1 MIDEDLNT
9 PKNIGKGLLMCAFLA
24 SASMGMQQ
32 VQASGTDLS
41 TPTLDALHNAGT
53 TIPNSTTVYPESGY
67 TLTETTDK
75 TLDNVITKYEVK
87 PVTRYYDMT
96 TGAEVAPEARVAG
109 TTYKEIQEKDLVPH
123 YYQVNL
129 KQTTYGTGA
138 NSTTLTVKA
147 PTDDVTI
154 TAKYDTSQT
163 RFDNTTDN
171 SATNYTGDYI
181 NQTTNLQ
188 GGAIINNG
196 TNAKLGN
203 IKGNFIGNYVSGS
216 YGANGGA
223 IYNYLNAKIGNINA
237 NFIGNYASSTSNNTN
252 GGAIYNYHGTI
263 GDITGDFIGNYVS
276 SSDIYNYNNSTGGA
290 IYNYSSSS
298 IGNIIGDF
306 IGNYAKSIPR
316 EANGGAIANGDES
329 KIGNIT
335 GDFIGNYASSTSD
348 DVQGGAIYNG
358 STISNIT
365 SDFIGNYASSTSS
378 NAFGGV
384 IYNRSTIGDITG
396 DFIGNYTK
404 SESGKANGGAI
415 YNYYGTIGD
424 ITGNFIG
431 NYATSTSSE
440 AQGGAIYNT
449 NATTTG
455 DITGDFTSNYA
466 SGTTASGGAIYN
478 KAIMND
484 INGNFDG
491 NYISATSG
499 EGSGGAIYNS
509 NIIGD
514 LNGQF
519 TNNSVSSDNNAYGGA
534 IYNNSNIGVQVANGK
549 AITSYTIWKL
559 SLVDANGKV
568 LKSCY
573 EDTSWRLDEL
583 KNNNKLLDKLSFM
596 DDTTTHEDEYNDRL
610 SWGFIESTDDAIKA
624 QFAPYLLEN
633 NLIDSS
639 GIINTLFYNNSVKS
653 TSGNANG
660 GAIYNSGKIVG
671 IKWEIIQ
678 NKATSESG
686 VANGGAIYNENGTI
700 GDITGDFIGNYAKS
714 TSGVAKGGAIY
725 TNKDLNFVANNLQSV
740 FSGNYTESA
749 GVKDDNAIYVDSN
762 SAKLSFKL
770 KNSGSFVMKDN
781 IDGTTGYDVDI
792 QGDDINNTNFYLQ
805 NDIKN
810 ADVTIGNTTL
820 NLVNNQIYTNN
831 FNSFTLTSDTNMKV
845 DVDLANSSMDRI
857 TATTYGTH
865 SGNLIVNGMNLLSDM
880 KEGKNEE
887 SILFADTGLKDNVV
901 NGVTGLPDGTQTTL
915 YTPIYKYTATYDNK
929 ADGGYFDFTRG
940 DKIDNGGG
948 GNPNPNP
955 YSQYNPAI
963 MASPVAAQFGGYMT
977 QLNTYEEAFSN
988 MDLTMLMTQKERNAM
1003 KYANKYAMQGTG
1015 NKLGTFSP
1023 NQIPEQNKGAWF
1035 RPYASFEKVNLK
1047 NGPKVGNVM
1056 YGSLIGGDSPILELK
1071 HGWDMVYTGYAGYNG
1086 SHQNYDGVS
1095 IYQHG
1100 GTLGASSVFYK
1111 GNFFTGLTADA
1122 GASVAEASKMYG
1134 HDDITMLMTGIASK
1148 TGYNWELAKGR
1159 FVIQPNYLMSYTFV
1173 NTFDYTNSAGV
1184 RINSDPLNAVQIVPG
1199 IKFIGNLK
1207 NAWQPYASVQMVW
1220 NIMDDTKVKAN
1231 NINLPELSVKPY
1243 IQYGI
1248 GLQKRWGVR
1257 FTGFFQTMFRNGGRT
1272 GVAFQMGFRW
1282 SLGKAPQKVSENSEK
1297 TILNVSLP
1305 TKESGTTA
1313 PNSQRKII
1321 KQLTDSQR
1329 VSLGAKAQN
1338 TTMTSNKGYFSQL

>member
-237 NFIGNYASSTSNNTN
+237 NFIGNYASSTSNNTH

-263 GDITGDFIGNYVS
+263 GDITGDFIGHYVS

-329 KIGNIT
+329 KPGTIAGDFIGNYASSTSNNAHGGAIYIQFGILDNLT
-335 GDFIGNYASSTSD
+335 GDFIGNYASSTSGE
-348 DVQGGAIYNG
+348 VQGGAIYNG

-404 SESGKANGGAI
+404 SESSK
-415 YNYYGTIGD
+415 
-424 ITGNFIG
+424 
-431 NYATSTSSE
+431 

-573 EDTSWRLDEL
+573 EDTSWQLDEL
-583 KNNNKLLDKLSFM
+583 KNDNKLLDELSFR
-596 DDTTTHEDEYNDRL
+596 DDTTTNEDEYNDSL

-624 QFAPYLLEN
+624 QFSPYMLEN

-671 IKWEIIQ
+671 IKGDFIQ

-686 VANGGAIYNENGTI
+686 IANGGAIYNDSGTI
-700 GDITGDFIGNYAKS
+700 GDIDGNFTDNYA
-714 TSGVAKGGAIY
+714 TTNGGAIY
-725 TNKDLNFVANNLQSV
+725 LNGGTVNLKADNTTHYISGNKTSTEDNAVFGNTGSNLNMKATNGGKWIVNDNFNGVVGYNVNLQGDSTGTMNFNNKITNANLTNTDV
-740 FSGNYTESA
+740 TTNITSDNLNY
-749 GVKDDNAIYVDSN
+749 NN
-762 SAKLSFKL
+762 SLTV
-770 KNSGSFVMKDN
+770 NSGTVNVYNM
-781 IDGTTGYDVDI
+781 GL
-792 QGDDINNTNFYLQ
+792 NNVQFRDLQ
-805 NDIKN
+805 F
-810 ADVTIGNTTL
+810 AGG
-820 NLVNNQIYTNN
+820 
-831 FNSFTLTSDTNMKV
+831 DTNLYGV
-845 DVDLANSSMDRI
+845 NVDLANRQMGRFSSS
-857 TATTYGTH
+857 TSSAG
-865 SGNLIVNGMNLLSDM
+865 SGNLNVNSMDLLSDSDIPVTPVEFANGEF
-880 KEGKNEE
+880 KNNVRSNVTTVEGKIF
-887 SILFADTGLKDNVV
+887 SYGVGYDKDS
-901 NGVTGLPDGTQTTL
+901 GDF
-915 YTPIYKYTATYDNK
+915 I
-929 ADGGYFDFTRG
+929 FTRG
-940 DKIDNGGG
+940 QGGVG
-948 GNPNPNP
+948 GFTPATASQTVTNQVGA
-955 YSQYNPAI
+955 YSTL
-963 MASPVAAQFGGYMT
+963 S
-977 QLNTYEEAFSN
+977 NTMNYSFMHSN
-988 MDLTMLMTQKERNAM
+988 MFMDLPKSMRLTAITTNR
-1003 KYANKYAMQGTG
+1003 YASLNSEGMEFDDVNRAVWVK
-1015 NKLGTFSP
+1015 
-1023 NQIPEQNKGAWF
+1023 
-1035 RPYASFEKVNLK
+1035 PYTSFEKVPLH
-1047 NGPKVGNVM
+1047 NGPTVENIS
-1056 YGSLIGGDSPILELK
+1056 YGTLVGGDSDFINLK
-1071 HGWDMVYTGYAGYNG
+1071 HGWTGVISPFIGYNG
-1086 SHQNYDGVS
+1086 AHQNYS
-1095 IYQHG
+1095 NISSYQNG
-1100 GTLGASSVFYK
+1100 GTLGVTGYLYK
-1111 GNFFTGLTADA
+1111 GNFFSANTLLA
-1122 GASVAEASKMYG
+1122 GASAGESNSRYG
-1134 HDDITMLMTGIASK
+1134 KDDYTMLSAGFATRN
-1148 TGYNWELAKGR
+1148 GYNFEFKEGKYIL
-1159 FVIQPNYLMSYTFV
+1159 QPSVTLGYMYSH
-1173 NTFDYTNSAGV
+1173 TFDYMSANGA
-1184 RINSDPLNAVQIVPG
+1184 RITDANLHVLQLNPTL
-1199 IKFIGNLK
+1199 KFIVNLHNK
-1207 NAWQPYASVQMVW
+1207 WQPYMQVGMVY
-1220 NIMDDTKVKAN
+1220 NLMNECGVKAN
-1231 NINLPELSVKPY
+1231 NVSLPSMTERSYV
-1243 IQYGI
+1243 QYGV
-1248 GLQKRWGVR
+1248 GVQKVFKDN
-1257 FTGFFQTMFRNGGRT
+1257 FTAFGQAMIHNGGRNGISLT
-1272 GVAFQMGFRW
+1272 GGLKWA
-1282 SLGKAPQKVSENSEK
+1282 LGKDETKAKEKVENPTSEK
-1297 TILNVSLP
+1297 TALRIQLP
-1305 TKESGTTA
+1305 AKETATTA
-1313 PNSQRKII
+1313 PVPQRKII

-1329 VSLGAKAQN
+1329 ALLGAKAQN
-1338 TTMTSNKGYFSQL
+1338 TTMTSNKGYFQEL

>member
-1 MIDEDLNT
+1 MIDEDLNNS
-9 PKNIGKGLLMCAFLA
+9 KNIGKGLLMCAFLA

-32 VQASGTDLS
+32 VQASETDLS
-41 TPTLDALHNAGT
+41 MPTLDALHNAGT
-53 TIPNSTTVYPESGY
+53 TIPGTTDIYPESAY
-67 TLTETTDK
+67 TLTQRFDATAPNTIVEYELDK
-75 TLDNVITKYEVK
+75 ATNTLT
-87 PVTRYYDMT
+87 P
-96 TGAEVAPEARVAG
+96 
-109 TTYKEIQEKDLVPH
+109 L
-123 YYQVNL
+123 YYQLGL
-129 KQTTYGTGA
+129 KKTEYGTGA
-138 NSTTLTVKA
+138 NSTATTLTTPPVK
-147 PTDDVTI
+147 DVEI
-154 TAKYDTSQT
+154 TSKYDTSQT
-163 RFDNTTDN
+163 RLINTTDQ
-171 SATNYTGDYI
+171 STTTFSGDYI
-181 NQTTNLQ
+181 NQNIATSTNSL
-188 GGAIINNG
+188 GGAIYNVG
-196 TNAKLGN
+196 TSAKLGN
-203 IKGNFIGNYVSGS
+203 INGNFIKNYSSSTSSAAFGGAIYNETGVLENISGNFIGNYTSGKS
-216 YGANGGA
+216 ALGGA
-223 IYNYLNAKIGNINA
+223 IYNFLNAKTGNINA
-237 NFIGNYASSTSNNTN
+237 NFIENYSSASISDKAL
-252 GGAIYNYHGTI
+252 GGAIYNYSSTINNIIGNFIGNYTTSTNGSSGGAIYNENGTITNVTGDFIGNSVSGTYALGGAIDNFFGQI
-263 GDITGDFIGNYVS
+263 GDITGDFIGNYTS
-276 SSDIYNYNNSTGGA
+276 ASATDRALGRFIYNYSGTIGNITGNFINNHAFSTNSSLGGA
-290 IYNYSSSS
+290 IYNENGT
-298 IGNIIGDF
+298 IGNIKGNF
-306 IGNYAKSIPR
+306 TGNYVSGTYAR
-316 EANGGAIANGDES
+316 AGAMDNS
-329 KIGNIT
+329 RTIGNIT
-335 GDFIGNYASSTSD
+335 GDFIGNYAS
-348 DVQGGAIYNG
+348 
-358 STISNIT
+358 
-365 SDFIGNYASSTSS
+365 
-378 NAFGGV
+378 
-384 IYNRSTIGDITG
+384 
-396 DFIGNYTK
+396 
-404 SESGKANGGAI
+404 
-415 YNYYGTIGD
+415 
-424 ITGNFIG
+424 
-431 NYATSTSSE
+431 
-440 AQGGAIYNT
+440 
-449 NATTTG
+449 
-455 DITGDFTSNYA
+455 
-466 SGTTASGGAIYN
+466 
-478 KAIMND
+478 
-484 INGNFDG
+484 
-491 NYISATSG
+491 ATSG
-499 EGSGGAIYNS
+499 S
-509 NIIGD
+509 
-514 LNGQF
+514 
-519 TNNSVSSDNNAYGGA
+519 
-534 IYNNSNIGVQVANGK
+534 
-549 AITSYTIWKL
+549 
-559 SLVDANGKV
+559 
-568 LKSCY
+568 
-573 EDTSWRLDEL
+573 
-583 KNNNKLLDKLSFM
+583 
-596 DDTTTHEDEYNDRL
+596 
-610 SWGFIESTDDAIKA
+610 
-624 QFAPYLLEN
+624 
-633 NLIDSS
+633 
-639 GIINTLFYNNSVKS
+639 
-653 TSGNANG
+653 
-660 GAIYNSGKIVG
+660 
-671 IKWEIIQ
+671 
-678 NKATSESG
+678 
-686 VANGGAIYNENGTI
+686 
-700 GDITGDFIGNYAKS
+700 
-714 TSGVAKGGAIY
+714 AKGGAIY
-725 TNKDLNFVANNLQSV
+725 NFRCTIADTTKEDVGIVNSSFINNYVKSTAGEAKGGAIWTNKDLNFVANNRQSV

-1095 IYQHG
+1095 IYQNG

-1111 GNFFTGLTADA
+1111 GNFFTGLTADV
-1122 GASVAEASKMYG
+1122 GASVAEASTMYG

-1257 FTGFFQTMFRNGGRT
+1257 FTGFFQTMFRNDGRT

-1305 TKESGTTA
+1305 TKESVTTA

>member
-129 KQTTYGTGA
+129 KQTEYGAGV
-138 NSTTLTVKA
+138 NSTTTTLTTQPVK
-147 PTDDVTI
+147 DVEI
-154 TAKYDTSQT
+154 TSKYDTSQT

-171 SATNYTGDYI
+171 SATNYSGDYI
-181 NQTTNLQ
+181 NQTTNSQ

-203 IKGNFIGNYVSGS
+203 IKGNFIDNYASGS
-216 YGANGGA
+216 GGVYGGA
-223 IYNYLNAKIGNINA
+223 IFNQGTIGNI
-237 NFIGNYASSTSNNTN
+237 I
-252 GGAIYNYHGTI
+252 
-263 GDITGDFIGNYVS
+263 GDFIGNYVS
-276 SSDIYNYNNSTGGA
+276 SSDRYDNSTGGA
-290 IYNYSSSS
+290 IYNSGTIGNIIGDFIGNYVTSTSREAHGGAIANGYRSKIGNIAGDFIGNYALSTSSYALGGAINNDYNGTIGNITGDFIDNYVSS
-298 IGNIIGDF
+298 TSGVAKGGAIYNNDTIGNIIGDF
-306 IGNYAKSIPR
+306 IGNYA
-316 EANGGAIANGDES
+316 
-329 KIGNIT
+329 
-335 GDFIGNYASSTSD
+335 SSTPGNA
-348 DVQGGAIYNG
+348 QGGAIYNEYR
-358 STISNIT
+358 T
-365 SDFIGNYASSTSS
+365 IGN
-378 NAFGGV
+378 
-384 IYNRSTIGDITG
+384 
-396 DFIGNYTK
+396 
-404 SESGKANGGAI
+404 
-415 YNYYGTIGD
+415 

-449 NATTTG
+449 DNAILG

-559 SLVDANGKV
+559 LLVDANGKV

-596 DDTTTHEDEYNDRL
+596 DDTTTNEDEYNDRL

-671 IKWEIIQ
+671 IKGDFIQ

-725 TNKDLNFVANNLQSV
+725 TNKDLNFVANNRQSV

-770 KNSGSFVMKDN
+770 KNNGSFVMKDN

-805 NDIKN
+805 NDIRN
-810 ADVTIGNTTL
+810 ADVTVGNTTL
-820 NLVNNQIYTNN
+820 NTVNNMIHDYN
-831 FNSFTLTSDTNMKV
+831 FNSFALTSDTNMKV
-845 DVDLANSSMDRI
+845 DVDLANAQMDRI
-857 TATTYGTH
+857 TANSYGTH
-865 SGNLIVNGMNLLSDM
+865 SGNLIVNGMNLTSDM
-880 KEGKNEE
+880 KQGTYEE

-901 NGVTGLPDGTQTTL
+901 NGVTDLPDGTQTTL
-915 YTPIYKYTATYDNK
+915 YTPIYKYTATYDNR
-929 ADGGYFDFTRG
+929 ADGGYFDFIR
-940 DKIDNGGG
+940 NGGG
-948 GNPNPNP
+948 GNSNPSNA
-955 YSQYNPAI
+955 YNPAVL
-963 MASPVAAQFGGYMT
+963 SSSVATQAGGYAT
-977 QLNTYEEAFSN
+977 QLETFNYAFQNSDTFMNTPYLDRVS
-988 MDLTMLMTQKERNAM
+988 M
-1003 KYANKYAMQGTG
+1003 KYRNRYAVAIAG
-1015 NKLGTFSP
+1015 NDTDIGVFSP
-1023 NQIPEQNKGAWF
+1023 LYQREKNSGVWVKPYTAFESIP
-1035 RPYASFEKVNLK
+1035 LK
-1047 NGPKVGNVM
+1047 NGPKVSNIT
-1056 YGSLIGGDSPILELK
+1056 YGTLIGYDSNLK
-1071 HGWDMVYTGYAGYNG
+1071 YIGHGFDRVITGYIGYNG
-1086 SHQNYDGVS
+1086 SSQNFSGVDG
-1095 IYQHG
+1095 YQNG
-1100 GTLGASSVFYK
+1100 GLLGTTISLYKKNFFNATTISVGAS
-1111 GNFFTGLTADA
+1111 TGTNNT
-1122 GASVAEASKMYG
+1122 MYG
-1134 HDDITMLMTGIASK
+1134 TDNYTLLVGGIGNK
-1148 TGYNWELAKGR
+1148 TGYNFEYKEGR
-1159 FVIQPNYLMSYTFV
+1159 LILQPSLLVSYTFV
-1173 NTFDYTNSAGV
+1173 NTFDYTNAAGV
-1184 RINSDPLNAVQIVPG
+1184 RIDNKPLNAIQVAPG
-1199 IKFIGNLK
+1199 IKLIGNTK
-1207 NAWQPYASVQMVW
+1207 HGWQPYIGVNMVW
-1220 NIMDDTKVKAN
+1220 NIMGESHTKADGV
-1231 NINLPELSVKPY
+1231 NLPEMSIKPY
-1243 IQYGI
+1243 VQYGV
-1248 GLQKRWGVR
+1248 GVQKVFKDN
-1257 FTGFFQTMFRNGGRT
+1257 FTAFGQAMVNNGGRNGISLT
-1272 GVAFQMGFRW
+1272 GGLKWA
-1282 SLGKAPQKVSENSEK
+1282 LGKDETKAKEKVENPTSEK
-1297 TILNVSLP
+1297 TVLSVPLP
-1305 TKESGTTA
+1305 TKDSVTTA
-1313 PNSQRKII
+1313 PVPQRKII

-1329 VSLGAKAQN
+1329 ASLGAKAQN
-1338 TTMTSNKGYFSQL
+1338 TTMTSNKGYFQEL

>member
-223 IYNYLNAKIGNINA
+223 IYNYLNAKIGNIK
-237 NFIGNYASSTSNNTN
+237 GN
-252 GGAIYNYHGTI
+252 
-263 GDITGDFIGNYVS
+263 FIGNYVS

-329 KIGNIT
+329 KIGNIAGDFIGNYASSTSNNAHGGAIYIQFGILDNLT
-335 GDFIGNYASSTSD
+335 GDFIGNYASSTAGE
-348 DVQGGAIYNG
+348 VQGGAIYNG

-573 EDTSWRLDEL
+573 EDTSWQLDEL
-583 KNNNKLLDKLSFM
+583 KNDNKLLDELSFR
-596 DDTTTHEDEYNDRL
+596 DDTTTNEDEYNDSL

-624 QFAPYLLEN
+624 QFSPYMLEN

-660 GAIYNSGKIVG
+660 GAIYNDSGTIG
-671 IKWEIIQ
+671 DIDG
-678 NKATSESG
+678 NFTDNYATT
-686 VANGGAIYNENGTI
+686 NGGAIYLNGGTVNLKADNTTHYI
-700 GDITGDFIGNYAKS
+700 SGNKTSTEDNAVFGNTGSNLNMKATNGGKWIVNDNFN
-714 TSGVAKGGAIY
+714 GVVGY
-725 TNKDLNFVANNLQSV
+725 NVNLQGDSTGTMNFNNKITNANLTNTDV
-740 FSGNYTESA
+740 TTNITSDNLNY
-749 GVKDDNAIYVDSN
+749 NN
-762 SAKLSFKL
+762 SLTV
-770 KNSGSFVMKDN
+770 NSGTVNVYNM
-781 IDGTTGYDVDI
+781 GL
-792 QGDDINNTNFYLQ
+792 NNVQFRDLQ
-805 NDIKN
+805 F
-810 ADVTIGNTTL
+810 AGG
-820 NLVNNQIYTNN
+820 
-831 FNSFTLTSDTNMKV
+831 DTNLYGV
-845 DVDLANSSMDRI
+845 NVDLANRQMGRFSSS
-857 TATTYGTH
+857 TSSAG
-865 SGNLIVNGMNLLSDM
+865 SGNLS
-880 KEGKNEE
+880 
-887 SILFADTGLKDNVV
+887 
-901 NGVTGLPDGTQTTL
+901 
-915 YTPIYKYTATYDNK
+915 
-929 ADGGYFDFTRG
+929 
-940 DKIDNGGG
+940 
-948 GNPNPNP
+948 
-955 YSQYNPAI
+955 
-963 MASPVAAQFGGYMT
+963 
-977 QLNTYEEAFSN
+977 
-988 MDLTMLMTQKERNAM
+988 
-1003 KYANKYAMQGTG
+1003 
-1015 NKLGTFSP
+1015 
-1023 NQIPEQNKGAWF
+1023 
-1035 RPYASFEKVNLK
+1035 
-1047 NGPKVGNVM
+1047 
-1056 YGSLIGGDSPILELK
+1056 
-1071 HGWDMVYTGYAGYNG
+1071 
-1086 SHQNYDGVS
+1086 
-1095 IYQHG
+1095 
-1100 GTLGASSVFYK
+1100 
-1111 GNFFTGLTADA
+1111 
-1122 GASVAEASKMYG
+1122 
-1134 HDDITMLMTGIASK
+1134 
-1148 TGYNWELAKGR
+1148 
-1159 FVIQPNYLMSYTFV
+1159 V
-1173 NTFDYTNSAGV
+1173 NT
-1184 RINSDPLNAVQIVPG
+1184 
-1199 IKFIGNLK
+1199 
-1207 NAWQPYASVQMVW
+1207 
-1220 NIMDDTKVKAN
+1220 MD
-1231 NINLPELSVKPY
+1231 
-1243 IQYGI
+1243 
-1248 GLQKRWGVR
+1248 W
-1257 FTGFFQTMFRNGGRT
+1257 
-1272 GVAFQMGFRW
+1272 
-1282 SLGKAPQKVSENSEK
+1282 
-1297 TILNVSLP
+1297 
-1305 TKESGTTA
+1305 
-1313 PNSQRKII
+1313 
-1321 KQLTDSQR
+1321 
-1329 VSLGAKAQN
+1329 
-1338 TTMTSNKGYFSQL
+1338 

>member
-129 KQTTYGTGA
+129 KQTEYGAGV
-138 NSTTLTVKA
+138 NSTTTTLTTQPVK
-147 PTDDVTI
+147 DVEI
-154 TAKYDTSQT
+154 TSKYDTSQT

-203 IKGNFIGNYVSGS
+203 IKGNFID
-216 YGANGGA
+216 
-223 IYNYLNAKIGNINA
+223 
-237 NFIGNYASSTSNNTN
+237 NYASSTSNNTH

-329 KIGNIT
+329 KIGNIAGDFIGNYASSTSNNAHGGAIYIQFGILDNLT
-335 GDFIGNYASSTSD
+335 GDFIGNYASSTSGE
-348 DVQGGAIYNG
+348 VQGGAIYNG

-424 ITGNFIG
+424 ITGNFI
-431 NYATSTSSE
+431 
-440 AQGGAIYNT
+440 
-449 NATTTG
+449 
-455 DITGDFTSNYA
+455 SNYA

-514 LNGQF
+514 FNGQF

-596 DDTTTHEDEYNDRL
+596 DDTTTNEDEYNDRL

-671 IKWEIIQ
+671 IKGDFIQ

-725 TNKDLNFVANNLQSV
+725 TNKDLNFVANNRQSV

-770 KNSGSFVMKDN
+770 KNNGSFVMKDN

-805 NDIKN
+805 NDIRN
-810 ADVTIGNTTL
+810 ADVTVGNTTL
-820 NLVNNQIYTNN
+820 NTVNNMIHDYNV
-831 FNSFTLTSDTNMKV
+831 NSFALTSDTNMKV
-845 DVDLANSSMDRI
+845 DVDLANAQMDRI
-857 TATTYGTH
+857 TANSYGTH
-865 SGNLIVNGMNLLSDM
+865 SGNLIVNGMNLTSDM
-880 KEGKNEE
+880 KQGTYEE

-901 NGVTGLPDGTQTTL
+901 NGVTDLPEGTQTTL
-915 YTPIYKYTATYDNK
+915 YTPIFKYTATYDNRED
-929 ADGGYFDFTRG
+929 AGYYRFVRG
-940 DKIDNGGG
+940 SLNM
-948 GNPNPNP
+948 GNPSNA
-955 YSQYNPAI
+955 YNPAVLS
-963 MASPVAAQFGGYMT
+963 SPTATQAGGYAT
-977 QLNTYEEAFSN
+977 QLETFNYAFQNSDTFMN
-988 MDLTMLMTQKERNAM
+988 IPYLDRISM
-1003 KYANKYAMQGTG
+1003 KYGNRYAIAITG
-1015 NKLGTFSP
+1015 NDTDIGVFSP
-1023 NQIPEQNKGAWF
+1023 LYQREKSGGVWVKPYTAFESIP
-1035 RPYASFEKVNLK
+1035 LK
-1047 NGPKVGNVM
+1047 NGPKVSNIT
-1056 YGSLIGGDSPILELK
+1056 YGTLIGYDSNLK
-1071 HGWDMVYTGYAGYNG
+1071 YIGHGFDRVITGYIGYNG
-1086 SHQNYDGVS
+1086 SSQN
-1095 IYQHG
+1095 
-1100 GTLGASSVFYK
+1100 F
-1111 GNFFTGLTADA
+1111 
-1122 GASVAEASKMYG
+1122 
-1134 HDDITMLMTGIASK
+1134 
-1148 TGYNWELAKGR
+1148 
-1159 FVIQPNYLMSYTFV
+1159 
-1173 NTFDYTNSAGV
+1173 
-1184 RINSDPLNAVQIVPG
+1184 
-1199 IKFIGNLK
+1199 
-1207 NAWQPYASVQMVW
+1207 
-1220 NIMDDTKVKAN
+1220 
-1231 NINLPELSVKPY
+1231 
-1243 IQYGI
+1243 
-1248 GLQKRWGVR
+1248 
-1257 FTGFFQTMFRNGGRT
+1257 
-1272 GVAFQMGFRW
+1272 
-1282 SLGKAPQKVSENSEK
+1282 SLW
-1297 TILNVSLP
+1297 
-1305 TKESGTTA
+1305 
-1313 PNSQRKII
+1313 
-1321 KQLTDSQR
+1321 
-1329 VSLGAKAQN
+1329 
-1338 TTMTSNKGYFSQL
+1338 Y

>member
-237 NFIGNYASSTSNNTN
+237 NFIGNYASSTSNNTH

-329 KIGNIT
+329 KPGTIAGDFIGNYASSTSNNAHGGAIYIQFGILDNLT
-335 GDFIGNYASSTSD
+335 GDFIGNYASSTSGE
-348 DVQGGAIYNG
+348 VQGGAIYNG

-365 SDFIGNYASSTSS
+365 S
-378 NAFGGV
+378 
-384 IYNRSTIGDITG
+384 

-534 IYNNSNIGVQVANGK
+534 IYNNSNIGVQGANGK

-596 DDTTTHEDEYNDRL
+596 DDTTTNEDEYNDRL

-671 IKWEIIQ
+671 IKGDFIQ

-725 TNKDLNFVANNLQSV
+725 TNKDLNFVANNRQSV

-770 KNSGSFVMKDN
+770 KNNGSFVMKDN

-805 NDIKN
+805 NDIRN
-810 ADVTIGNTTL
+810 ADVTVGNTTL
-820 NLVNNQIYTNN
+820 NTVNNMIHDYNV
-831 FNSFTLTSDTNMKV
+831 NSFALTSDTNMKV
-845 DVDLANSSMDRI
+845 DVDLANAQMDRI
-857 TATTYGTH
+857 TANSYGTH
-865 SGNLIVNGMNLLSDM
+865 SGNLIVNGMNLTSDM
-880 KEGKNEE
+880 KQGTYEE

-901 NGVTGLPDGTQTTL
+901 NGVTDLPDGTQTTL
-915 YTPIYKYTATYDNK
+915 YTPIYKYTATYDNR
-929 ADGGYFDFTRG
+929 ADGGYFDFIR
-940 DKIDNGGG
+940 NGGG
-948 GNPNPNP
+948 GNSNPSNA
-955 YSQYNPAI
+955 YNPAVL
-963 MASPVAAQFGGYMT
+963 SSSVATQAGGYAT
-977 QLNTYEEAFSN
+977 QLETFNYAFQNSDTFMNTPYLDRVS
-988 MDLTMLMTQKERNAM
+988 M
-1003 KYANKYAMQGTG
+1003 KYRNRYAVAIAG
-1015 NKLGTFSP
+1015 NDTDIGVFSP
-1023 NQIPEQNKGAWF
+1023 LYQREKNSGVWVKPYTAFESIP
-1035 RPYASFEKVNLK
+1035 LK
-1047 NGPKVGNVM
+1047 NGPKVSNIT
-1056 YGSLIGGDSPILELK
+1056 YGTLIGYDSNLK
-1071 HGWDMVYTGYAGYNG
+1071 YIGHGFDRVITGYIGYTDATPPLDARRGGQGAAARARQTPLHPTAQAAG
-1086 SHQNYDGVS
+1086 
-1095 IYQHG
+1095 HG
-1100 GTLGASSVFYK
+1100 LAQ
-1111 GNFFTGLTADA
+1111 
-1122 GASVAEASKMYG
+1122 VARA
-1134 HDDITMLMTGIASK
+1134 
-1148 TGYNWELAKGR
+1148 
-1159 FVIQPNYLMSYTFV
+1159 
-1173 NTFDYTNSAGV
+1173 
-1184 RINSDPLNAVQIVPG
+1184 
-1199 IKFIGNLK
+1199 
-1207 NAWQPYASVQMVW
+1207 
-1220 NIMDDTKVKAN
+1220 
-1231 NINLPELSVKPY
+1231 
-1243 IQYGI
+1243 
-1248 GLQKRWGVR
+1248 
-1257 FTGFFQTMFRNGGRT
+1257 
-1272 GVAFQMGFRW
+1272 
-1282 SLGKAPQKVSENSEK
+1282 
-1297 TILNVSLP
+1297 
-1305 TKESGTTA
+1305 
-1313 PNSQRKII
+1313 
-1321 KQLTDSQR
+1321 
-1329 VSLGAKAQN
+1329 
-1338 TTMTSNKGYFSQL
+1338 

>member
-9 PKNIGKGLLMCAFLA
+9 PKNIGKGLLMCAFVA

-53 TIPNSTTVYPESGY
+53 TMPDSTDIYPESGY

-129 KQTTYGTGA
+129 KQTEYGAGV
-138 NSTTLTVKA
+138 NSTTTTLTTQPVK
-147 PTDDVTI
+147 DVEI
-154 TAKYDTSQT
+154 TSKYDTSQT

-171 SATNYTGDYI
+171 SATNYSGDYI
-181 NQTTNLQ
+181 NQTSTTVNIYQIDKLNKYNFVSGAINNYSTSAKLGDITGNFIKNHATTSSGYRAY
-188 GGAIINNG
+188 GGAIDNYQG
-196 TNAKLGN
+196 TITD
-203 IKGNFIGNYVSGS
+203 IKSNFIGNYATTSD
-216 YGANGGA
+216 YAEGGA
-223 IYNYLNAKIGNINA
+223 IQNSKYGKIDSITG
-237 NFIGNYASSTSNNTN
+237 NFIGNYASGYVSYGGAIDNCFNSTIGNITGNFIGNYLSNRLYAE
-252 GGAIYNYHGTI
+252 GGAIYNYAGANI
-263 GDITGDFIGNYVS
+263 NNITGDFIGNYTYS
-276 SSDIYNYNNSTGGA
+276 QLDRARSGA
-290 IYNYSSSS
+290 I
-298 IGNIIGDF
+298 GNE
-306 IGNYAKSIPR
+306 S
-316 EANGGAIANGDES
+316 AN
-329 KIGNIT
+329 IGNIT
-335 GDFIGNYASSTSD
+335 GDFIGNYANAVGTNSSSAYAT
-348 DVQGGAIYNG
+348 GGAIYNWNG
-358 STISNIT
+358 TIGGIT
-365 SDFIGNYASSTSS
+365 GDFIRNYASSIYSHATGGAIYNNKTIGNISGDFIKNYASSIYS
-378 NAFGGV
+378 NATGSA
-384 IYNRSTIGDITG
+384 IYNNKTIGNISGNFIENYADSTYSFAVGGGLYNWGESIG
-396 DFIGNYTK
+396 NISGNFIGNYTK
-404 SESGKANGGAI
+404 SNSDISRGSGLWNGGNI
-415 YNYYGTIGD
+415 KFIEGS
-424 ITGNFIG
+424 FIG
-431 NYATSTSSE
+431 NFA
-440 AQGGAIYNT
+440 
-449 NATTTG
+449 
-455 DITGDFTSNYA
+455 
-466 SGTTASGGAIYN
+466 
-478 KAIMND
+478 KA
-484 INGNFDG
+484 
-491 NYISATSG
+491 
-499 EGSGGAIYNS
+499 
-509 NIIGD
+509 
-514 LNGQF
+514 
-519 TNNSVSSDNNAYGGA
+519 DNVDSYGGA
-534 IYNNSNIGVQVANGK
+534 IENNNGK
-549 AITSYTIWKL
+549 FG
-559 SLVDANGKV
+559 N
-568 LKSCY
+568 
-573 EDTSWRLDEL
+573 
-583 KNNNKLLDKLSFM
+583 
-596 DDTTTHEDEYNDRL
+596 
-610 SWGFIESTDDAIKA
+610 IKA
-624 QFAPYLLEN
+624 NF
-633 NLIDSS
+633 IK
-639 GIINTLFYNNSVKS
+639 NSAI
-653 TSGNANG
+653 GANATG
-660 GAIYNSGKIVG
+660 GAITND
-671 IKWEIIQ
+671 
-678 NKATSESG
+678 
-686 VANGGAIYNENGTI
+686 NGTI

-725 TNKDLNFVANNLQSV
+725 TNKDLNFVANNRQSV

-770 KNSGSFVMKDN
+770 KNSGSFLMKDN

-805 NDIKN
+805 NDIRN

-1015 NKLGTFSP
+1015 NNLGTFSP

-1095 IYQHG
+1095 IYQNG

-1111 GNFFTGLTADA
+1111 GNFFTGLTADV
-1122 GASVAEASKMYG
+1122 GASVAEASTMYG

-1184 RINSDPLNAVQIVPG
+1184 RINSDPLNAVKIVPG

-1305 TKESGTTA
+1305 TKESVTTA

>member
-53 TIPNSTTVYPESGY
+53 TMPDSTDIYPESGY

-96 TGAEVAPEARVAG
+96 TGTEVAPEARVAG

-129 KQTTYGTGA
+129 KQTEYGAGV
-138 NSTTLTVKA
+138 NSTTTTLTTQPVK
-147 PTDDVTI
+147 DVEI
-154 TAKYDTSQT
+154 TSKYDTSQT

-171 SATNYTGDYI
+171 SATNYSGDYI
-181 NQTTNLQ
+181 NQTTNSQ

-203 IKGNFIGNYVSGS
+203 IKGNFIDNYASGS
-216 YGANGGA
+216 YHIFGGA
-223 IYNYLNAKIGNINA
+223 IFNGSTISNITG
-237 NFIGNYASSTSNNTN
+237 NFIGNYASGSGGVY
-252 GGAIYNYHGTI
+252 GGAIFNRGT
-263 GDITGDFIGNYVS
+263 
-276 SSDIYNYNNSTGGA
+276 
-290 IYNYSSSS
+290 

-306 IGNYAKSIPR
+306 IGNYVTSTSR
-316 EANGGAIANGDES
+316 EAHGGAIANGYRS
-329 KIGNIT
+329 KIGNIAGDFIGNYAKST
-335 GDFIGNYASSTSD
+335 SREAHGGAIYNGNTISNITGDFIDNYVSSTSGVAKGGAIYNNDTIGSIIGDFIGNYASSTPGNA
-348 DVQGGAIYNG
+348 QGGAIYNEYR
-358 STISNIT
+358 T
-365 SDFIGNYASSTSS
+365 IGN
-378 NAFGGV
+378 
-384 IYNRSTIGDITG
+384 
-396 DFIGNYTK
+396 
-404 SESGKANGGAI
+404 
-415 YNYYGTIGD
+415 

-449 NATTTG
+449 DNAILG

-596 DDTTTHEDEYNDRL
+596 DDTTTNEDEYNDRL

-671 IKWEIIQ
+671 IKGDFIQ

-686 VANGGAIYNENGTI
+686 VANGGAIYNENGTN

-725 TNKDLNFVANNLQSV
+725 TNKDLNFVANNRQSV

-770 KNSGSFVMKDN
+770 KNNGSFVMKDN

-805 NDIKN
+805 NDIRN
-810 ADVTIGNTTL
+810 ADVTVGNTTL
-820 NLVNNQIYTNN
+820 NTVNNMIHDYN
-831 FNSFTLTSDTNMKV
+831 FNSFALTSDTNMKV
-845 DVDLANSSMDRI
+845 DVDLANAQMDRI
-857 TATTYGTH
+857 TANSYGTH
-865 SGNLIVNGMNLLSDM
+865 SGNLIVNGMNLTSDM
-880 KEGKNEE
+880 KQGTYEE

-901 NGVTGLPDGTQTTL
+901 NGVTDLPDGTQTTL
-915 YTPIYKYTATYDNK
+915 YTPIYKYTATYDNR
-929 ADGGYFDFTRG
+929 ADGGYFDFIR
-940 DKIDNGGG
+940 NGGG
-948 GNPNPNP
+948 GNSNPSNA
-955 YSQYNPAI
+955 YNP
-963 MASPVAAQFGGYMT
+963 
-977 QLNTYEEAFSN
+977 
-988 MDLTMLMTQKERNAM
+988 
-1003 KYANKYAMQGTG
+1003 
-1015 NKLGTFSP
+1015 
-1023 NQIPEQNKGAWF
+1023 
-1035 RPYASFEKVNLK
+1035 
-1047 NGPKVGNVM
+1047 
-1056 YGSLIGGDSPILELK
+1056 
-1071 HGWDMVYTGYAGYNG
+1071 
-1086 SHQNYDGVS
+1086 
-1095 IYQHG
+1095 
-1100 GTLGASSVFYK
+1100 
-1111 GNFFTGLTADA
+1111 
-1122 GASVAEASKMYG
+1122 
-1134 HDDITMLMTGIASK
+1134 
-1148 TGYNWELAKGR
+1148 
-1159 FVIQPNYLMSYTFV
+1159 
-1173 NTFDYTNSAGV
+1173 
-1184 RINSDPLNAVQIVPG
+1184 
-1199 IKFIGNLK
+1199 
-1207 NAWQPYASVQMVW
+1207 
-1220 NIMDDTKVKAN
+1220 
-1231 NINLPELSVKPY
+1231 
-1243 IQYGI
+1243 
-1248 GLQKRWGVR
+1248 
-1257 FTGFFQTMFRNGGRT
+1257 
-1272 GVAFQMGFRW
+1272 
-1282 SLGKAPQKVSENSEK
+1282 
-1297 TILNVSLP
+1297 
-1305 TKESGTTA
+1305 
-1313 PNSQRKII
+1313 
-1321 KQLTDSQR
+1321 
-1329 VSLGAKAQN
+1329 
-1338 TTMTSNKGYFSQL
+1338 

>member
-203 IKGNFIGNYVSGS
+203 I
-216 YGANGGA
+216 
-223 IYNYLNAKIGNINA
+223 
-237 NFIGNYASSTSNNTN
+237 IGNYASSTSNNTH

-329 KIGNIT
+329 KIGNIAGDFIGNYASSTSNNAHGGAIYIQFGILDNLT
-335 GDFIGNYASSTSD
+335 GDFIGNYASSTSGE
-348 DVQGGAIYNG
+348 VQGGAIYNG

-365 SDFIGNYASSTSS
+365 SDFIGNYASSSSS

-404 SESGKANGGAI
+404 SESSK
-415 YNYYGTIGD
+415 
-424 ITGNFIG
+424 
-431 NYATSTSSE
+431 

-596 DDTTTHEDEYNDRL
+596 DDTTTNEDEYNDRL

-671 IKWEIIQ
+671 IKGDFIQ

-725 TNKDLNFVANNLQSV
+725 TNKDLNFVANNRQSV

-770 KNSGSFVMKDN
+770 KNSGSFLMKDN

-805 NDIKN
+805 NDIRN

-831 FNSFTLTSDTNMKV
+831 FNSFTLTSDANMKA
-845 DVDLANSSMDRI
+845 DVDLANAQMDRI
-857 TATTYGTH
+857 TANSYGTH

-880 KEGKNEE
+880 KQGTNEE
-887 SILFADTGLKDNVV
+887 SILFAQKGLKDNVV
-901 NGVTGLPDGTQTTL
+901 NGVTDLPEGTQTTL
-915 YTPIYKYTATYDNK
+915 YTPIFKYTATYDNRED
-929 ADGGYFDFTRG
+929 AGYYRFVRG
-940 DKIDNGGG
+940 SLNM
-948 GNPNPNP
+948 GNPSNA
-955 YSQYNPAI
+955 YNPAVLS
-963 MASPVAAQFGGYMT
+963 SPTATQAGGYAT
-977 QLNTYEEAFSN
+977 QLETFNYAFQNSDTFMN
-988 MDLTMLMTQKERNAM
+988 IPYLDRISM
-1003 KYANKYAMQGTG
+1003 KYRNRYAIAITG
-1015 NKLGTFSP
+1015 NDTDIGVFSP
-1023 NQIPEQNKGAWF
+1023 LYQREKSGGVWVKPYTAFESIP
-1035 RPYASFEKVNLK
+1035 LK
-1047 NGPKVGNVM
+1047 NGPKVSNIT
-1056 YGSLIGGDSPILELK
+1056 YGTLIGYDS
-1071 HGWDMVYTGYAGYNG
+1071 
-1086 SHQNYDGVS
+1086 
-1095 IYQHG
+1095 
-1100 GTLGASSVFYK
+1100 
-1111 GNFFTGLTADA
+1111 
-1122 GASVAEASKMYG
+1122 
-1134 HDDITMLMTGIASK
+1134 
-1148 TGYNWELAKGR
+1148 
-1159 FVIQPNYLMSYTFV
+1159 
-1173 NTFDYTNSAGV
+1173 
-1184 RINSDPLNAVQIVPG
+1184 
-1199 IKFIGNLK
+1199 NLK
-1207 NAWQPYASVQMVW
+1207 
-1220 NIMDDTKVKAN
+1220 
-1231 NINLPELSVKPY
+1231 Y
-1243 IQYGI
+1243 I
-1248 GLQKRWGVR
+1248 
-1257 FTGFFQTMFRNGGRT
+1257 
-1272 GVAFQMGFRW
+1272 
-1282 SLGKAPQKVSENSEK
+1282 
-1297 TILNVSLP
+1297 
-1305 TKESGTTA
+1305 
-1313 PNSQRKII
+1313 
-1321 KQLTDSQR
+1321 
-1329 VSLGAKAQN
+1329 
-1338 TTMTSNKGYFSQL
+1338 